1 MTGKHSMDSGSQLKQ
16 VGADRVVPDAE
27 PSKTD
32 QIALDVILLAL
43 KALSQRTLIALSQLF
58 TLLTCASAFT
68 LWYSVLP
75 NPNSYQLVGLALYGG
90 FVLLLLQI
98 VKRKEKS

>member
-1 MTGKHSMDSGSQLKQ
+1 MATPSTGSGSQLRQ
-16 VGADRVVPDAE
+16 VGADRVVDAE

-32 QIALDVILLAL
+32 QIALDTILLAL
-43 KALSQRTLIALSQLF
+43 KALSQRTLVALSQLF
-58 TLLTCASAFT
+58 TLLTCASAFA

-90 FVLLLLQI
+90 FILLLHL